1 MPRKKSKSDRIN
13 CWLDRLNRFSQSDQT
28 VAEFCAAECVSV
40 PSFYHWKRR
49 LSPLVV
55 EPKRSRK
62 RKPSKPENRRAKKTR
77 SAFTQLTVVERQAA
91 SASILLPGGIT
102 IELGTHHDAIVTIL
116 EQVLQHSSQKQTLQ
130 QKAAS
135 C

>member
-1 MPRKKSKSDRIN
+1 MPRESKADRIKS
-13 CWLDRLNRFSQSDQT
+13 WLDRLNCFSQSDQT

-40 PSFYHWKRR
+40 PSFYQWKRR

-55 EPKRSRK
+55 EPRQPRK
-62 RKPSKPENRRAKKTR
+62 RKPSKPEKRRAKKPR
-77 SAFTQLTVVERQAA
+77 PAFTQLTVVDRQAM
-91 SASILLPGGIT
+91 SASISLPGCIT
-102 IELGTHHDAIVTIL
+102 IELGTHPDAIVTIL
-116 EQVLQHSSQKQTLQ
+116 EQVLRHSSQKQMLE